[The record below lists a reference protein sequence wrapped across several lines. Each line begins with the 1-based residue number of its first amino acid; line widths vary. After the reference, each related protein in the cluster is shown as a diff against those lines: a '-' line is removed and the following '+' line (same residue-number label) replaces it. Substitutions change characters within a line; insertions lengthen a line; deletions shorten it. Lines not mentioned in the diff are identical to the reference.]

1 MTRLPL
7 LIVLGTSSA
16 IAFPLCRPPPQVV
29 FQTNAL
35 PCGPRPPA
43 LRIAAREE
51 RRGRAMIAPRS
62 SNQEGIVGDDGFE
75 WSGLAGASPA
85 AALSVLS
92 MEWVSTSDDDVEVRG
107 VSR

>member
-1 MTRLPL
+1 
-7 LIVLGTSSA
+7 
-16 IAFPLCRPPPQVV
+16 
-29 FQTNAL
+29 
-35 PCGPRPPA
+35 
-43 LRIAAREE
+43 
-51 RRGRAMIAPRS
+51 MIAPRS